1 MSRVGFQEKLDP
13 PLNISLD
20 KFLHTIMRHDLN
32 VYKEYL
38 YVFLRLK
45 TWDFATMLKLRGM
58 IGTWEPMWTSL
69 KFS

>member
-32 VYKEYL
+32 VYKEY
-38 YVFLRLK
+38 FLCFFEAQNLGLCHHVE
-45 TWDFATMLKLRGM
+45 TSWHDWDLGPHVDR
-58 IGTWEPMWTSL
+58 P
-69 KFS
+69 